1 MKRQIRLA
9 VMAIKEFGK
18 VNEYLEPIITLE
30 LANGAKID
38 CLVDTGFNGTL
49 FLPRDFIEANNLISV
64 GEQEFNSVAQ
74 AESHFA
80 EVFVADVKW
89 LGDEFEVRIIA
100 GEYGSA
106 LIGAGMMLGAK
117 LEIDYTA
124 STVVIEKV

>member
-1 MKRQIRLA
+1 
-9 VMAIKEFGK
+9 MAFKESGK

-38 CLVDTGFNGTL
+38 CLVDTGVNGTL
-49 FLPRDFIEANNLISV
+49 FLPREFIEANNLTSI

-80 EVFVADVKW
+80 ELFVADVKW
-89 LGDEFEVRIIA
+89 LGEEFEVRIIA
-100 GEYGSA
+100 GEYDSA
-106 LIGAGMMLGAK
+106 LIGTGMMLGAK
-117 LEIDYTA
+117 LEIDYAA

>member
-1 MKRQIRLA
+1 
-9 VMAIKEFGK
+9 MAIKEFGK
-18 VNEYLEPIITLE
+18 VNEYLEPIVTLE

-49 FLPRDFIEANNLISV
+49 FLPRDFIEANNLVSV

-89 LGDEFEVRIIA
+89 LGSEFEVRIIA

-106 LIGAGMMLGAK
+106 LIGAGMMLDAK
-117 LEIDYTA
+117 LEIDYTRL
-124 STVVIEKV
+124 TVVIEKV

>member
-1 MKRQIRLA
+1 
-9 VMAIKEFGK
+9 MAIKEFGK

-30 LANGAKID
+30 LVNGAEID

-49 FLPRDFIEANNLISV
+49 FLPRWFIEANNLVSV

-80 EVFVADVKW
+80 KVFVADVKW

-100 GEYGSA
+100 GEHDSA

-117 LEIDYTA
+117 LEIDYA
-124 STVVIEKV
+124 ALSVVIEKLLR

>member
-1 MKRQIRLA
+1 
-9 VMAIKEFGK
+9 MATKELGK
-18 VNEYLEPIITLE
+18 VNENLEPIITLE
-30 LANGAKID
+30 LKNGAKID

-49 FLPRDFIEANNLISV
+49 FLPREFIEANDLVSV

-74 AESHFA
+74 AETHFA

-106 LIGAGMMLGAK
+106 LIGAGMMVEAK
-117 LEIDYTA
+117 LEINYAA
-124 STVVIEKV
+124 SSVVIEKLLP

>member
-1 MKRQIRLA
+1 
-9 VMAIKEFGK
+9 MAFKEFGK

-49 FLPRDFIEANNLISV
+49 FLPREFIEANNLPSI

-80 EVFVADVKW
+80 ELFVADVK
-89 LGDEFEVRIIA
+89 
-100 GEYGSA
+100 
-106 LIGAGMMLGAK
+106 
-117 LEIDYTA
+117 
-124 STVVIEKV
+124 

>member
-1 MKRQIRLA
+1 
-9 VMAIKEFGK
+9 MAFRESGK

-30 LANGAKID
+30 LTNGAKID

-49 FLPRDFIEANNLISV
+49 FLPREFIEANNLTSI

-80 EVFVADVKW
+80 ELFVADVRW
-89 LGDEFEVRIIA
+89 LGEEFEVRIIA
-100 GEYGSA
+100 GEYDSA

-117 LEIDYTA
+117 LEIDYA
-124 STVVIEKV
+124 KFIVAVEKL